1 MTVDSFR
8 GTTKKSIAALSDV
21 LWAKRLLP
29 YVFLL
34 PYFGVFVLFFL
45 WPILWAPWMS
55 LHEYGYTGSTLVGIK
70 QYAELLT
77 DDRFYT
83 VSANTAII
91 TIISIPIQIV
101 GGLAAALVLN
111 SAVVRAKKVLRA
123 AYILPSVLSLTVLS
137 ILFTIFL
144 STDGMINYFLDG
156 VFGHT
161 VGWLNDPLIA
171 KVSVAGVYSWRQIG
185 ISFLIFFS
193 GLQGIP
199 NQLYKAAKID
209 GAGKLQ
215 QFRYITLPQLRPITI
230 LVVVLTTTYS
240 VRLFDV
246 PFVLTDGGPGNASQ
260 TIVQLMYILAFEEL
274 ALGKASAL
282 GVIITIGL
290 GAVLIVQYSIGRS
303 HNE

>member
-1 MTVDSFR
+1 
-8 GTTKKSIAALSDV
+8 
-21 LWAKRLLP
+21 
-29 YVFLL
+29 
-34 PYFGVFVLFFL
+34 
-45 WPILWAPWMS
+45 MS
-55 LHEYGYTGSTLVGIK
+55 LHEYGYTGSTFVGIE

-77 DDRFYT
+77 SDRLYT

-91 TIISIPIQIV
+91 TIISIPIQV
-101 GGLAAALVLN
+101 FGGLLVALVLN
-111 SAVVRAKKVLRA
+111 STVVRAKKVLRA
-123 AYILPSVLSLTVLS
+123 SYILPSVLSLTVLS

-144 STDGMINYFLDG
+144 STNGIINYVLGG

-161 VGWLNDPLIA
+161 VDWLNDPFIA

-199 NQLYKAAKID
+199 KQLYESAKID

-246 PFVLTDGGPGNASQ
+246 PFVLTNGGPGNASQ

-274 ALGKASAL
+274 ALGRASAL

-290 GAVLIVQYSIGRS
+290 GAVLIIQYAIGRNN
-303 HNE
+303 NE